1 MIEGWRFMKT
11 IADLAPGESGKVKT
25 VGGEG
30 ALYRRF
36 LDMGMTPGVAVRLQK
51 TAPLGDPL
59 ELRVRGYS
67 LTIRKDDAMKITL
80 EEGER

>member
-1 MIEGWRFMKT
+1 MKT
-11 IADLAPGESGKVKT
+11 IADLTPGESGKVQM

-36 LDMGMTPGVAVRLQK
+36 LDMGITPGVIVRLQK
-51 TAPLGDPL
+51 AAPLGDPL
-59 ELRVRGYS
+59 EVHVRGYS

-80 EEGER
+80 EEGE